1 MQTAID
7 FVFSWCDGAD
17 PDFVRQKAQR
27 MKEVRLELITENI
40 GDIRYVQFDELKYAL
55 RSVNQFAL
63 WFYHIF
69 VVTNNQRPKWLIDH
83 PKISIVDHKDIIP
96 KDLNRFFHPFA

>member
-1 MQTAID
+1 
-7 FVFSWCDGAD
+7 
-17 PDFVRQKAQR
+17 
-27 MKEVRLELITENI
+27 MKEVRPEQITENI

-55 RSVNQFAL
+55 RSVNQFAP
-63 WFYHIF
+63 WFHHIF

-96 KDLNRFFHPFA
+96 KDFALKCIWIGYRDCRSILSTPMTI